1 MNRKAIIN
9 GREYALLEIVPSLD
23 GGRALLLCEDENG
36 KRAVCS
42 EPLWRSCALTDVQS
56 APVHA
61 HSSSQEKIEYF
72 LSVFK
77 GREDVY
83 ARRYHSTTTGKNGYT
98 PVCKNE
104 WVHSLC
110 DKKKYKC
117 AECPNREFRPL
128 TADVVKAHLIGR
140 DSLCRDVAAIYPM
153 LEDNKTWLLAADFD
167 EENWKLDV
175 TAFCKSCKEAGL
187 VPAVERSRSGNGAH
201 VWFFF
206 SEPVSAADARRLGTG
221 LLTGTMSCRHE
232 LSFSSYDRLFPSQD
246 LVPKGG
252 FGNLIALPFQGQ
264 AQKDGNSLF
273 VDDRFEPYPDQWAF
287 LSSLP
292 KITPEQLEEALR
304 KVCHHGDMGE
314 LADAEEKQVPWK
326 RKRTKTKLTRRD
338 FPLQVRLHHSNLIY
352 VEKKGFSQGA
362 LNTLKR
368 LAAFPNPEF
377 RSKQA
382 MRISVYGVPRVL
394 DCGYE
399 DEEYIGLPRGC
410 MDEILGLLDQYEVP
424 VVLEDHRSP
433 GHSIDVEFNG
443 CCAQN
448 RNLPPERCW
457 MQTRVFCPQRLRSGK
472 P

>member
-1 MNRKAIIN
+1 
-9 GREYALLEIVPSLD
+9 
-23 GGRALLLCEDENG
+23 
-36 KRAVCS
+36 
-42 EPLWRSCALTDVQS
+42 
-56 APVHA
+56 
-61 HSSSQEKIEYF
+61 
-72 LSVFK
+72 
-77 GREDVY
+77 
-83 ARRYHSTTTGKNGYT
+83 
-98 PVCKNE
+98 
-104 WVHSLC
+104 
-110 DKKKYKC
+110 
-117 AECPNREFRPL
+117 
-128 TADVVKAHLIGR
+128 
-140 DSLCRDVAAIYPM
+140 
-153 LEDNKTWLLAADFD
+153 
-167 EENWKLDV
+167 
-175 TAFCKSCKEAGL
+175 
-187 VPAVERSRSGNGAH
+187 
-201 VWFFF
+201 
-206 SEPVSAADARRLGTG
+206 
-221 LLTGTMSCRHE
+221 
-232 LSFSSYDRLFPSQD
+232 
-246 LVPKGG
+246 GG

-399 DEEYIGLPRGC
+399 DEEYIGLP
-410 MDEILGLLDQYEVP
+410 
-424 VVLEDHRSP
+424 
-433 GHSIDVEFNG
+433 
-443 CCAQN
+443 
-448 RNLPPERCW
+448 
-457 MQTRVFCPQRLRSGK
+457 
-472 P
+472 